1 MVHGTPPSWSI
12 SGRRREIPLPG
23 INFLPY
29 FGNLWETL
37 EFQTWVVSYRN
48 SLLEKVRDIF
58 SLPRVLSDLS
68 SHIWHSIIQG
78 RDILEIWALRDVLL
92 IPGGAEIP

>member
-1 MVHGTPPSWSI
+1 MYLVFFFSLMVHGTPPSWSI
-12 SGRRREIPLPG
+12 LGRRREIPLPG

-37 EFQTWVVSYRN
+37 EFQTLVVSYRN

-58 SLPRVLSDLS
+58 HFPECSLLSPAIFGIQLS
-68 SHIWHSIIQG
+68 
-78 RDILEIWALRDVLL
+78 RDGISWKSGLSEMYY
-92 IPGGAEIP
+92 